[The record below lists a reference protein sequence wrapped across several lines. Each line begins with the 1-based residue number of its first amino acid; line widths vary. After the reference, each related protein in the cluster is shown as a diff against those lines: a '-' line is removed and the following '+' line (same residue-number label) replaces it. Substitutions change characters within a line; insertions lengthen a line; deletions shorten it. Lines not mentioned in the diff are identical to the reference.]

1 MASFAQV
8 DWSGRPIRIEYEWV
22 GAGDAVMV
30 FLHEGLGSLAMWRDF
45 PARLASAL
53 GMRGLAYSRPGY
65 GRSTPREARERWQ
78 GDYLHRQAFEVLPAL
93 LDELGIDAP
102 AWLFGHSD
110 GASIALLF
118 AARSPSRTAGV
129 IAMAPHVFVEPVA
142 LEGIERAREAYRA
155 GALRDRLARYHD
167 DVDSAFW
174 GWNDAWLAAPFRE
187 WNIEAELP
195 AIEAPILAV
204 QGAGDEYGTL
214 EQVERIARRA
224 RRVEIL
230 ELADCGHS
238 PHRDQPGSV
247 IAAAAGF
254 VRSNT
259 VAA

>member
-174 GWNDAWLAAPFRE
+174 GWNDVVQYLFDHGAKLDVKDSGGMSPIDAAMGKAGGNSRGGQRIDVHE
-187 WNIEAELP
+187 DTAAL
-195 AIEAPILAV
+195 LRKL
-204 QGAGDEYGTL
+204 GAK
-214 EQVERIARRA
+214 
-224 RRVEIL
+224 
-230 ELADCGHS
+230 
-238 PHRDQPGSV
+238 
-247 IAAAAGF
+247 
-254 VRSNT
+254 
-259 VAA
+259 